1 MPESE
6 LQWIKASSS
15 WGVDACVE
23 LAADGDLVAVRHSR
37 NPQVVIHYSPAEF
50 AAFLQGAKD
59 GEFDHL
65 LAAEPARVNR
75 PPAPGSAAAR

>member
-6 LQWIKASSS
+6 LEWIKASSS

-23 LAADGDLVAVRHSR
+23 FAADGDLVAVRHSR
-37 NPQVVIHYSPAEF
+37 NPQVVIHFSPAEF
-50 AAFLQGAKD
+50 AAFLQGARD

-65 LAAEPARVNR
+65 LATEPARVTR
-75 PPAPGSAAAR
+75 PPGSAAAR